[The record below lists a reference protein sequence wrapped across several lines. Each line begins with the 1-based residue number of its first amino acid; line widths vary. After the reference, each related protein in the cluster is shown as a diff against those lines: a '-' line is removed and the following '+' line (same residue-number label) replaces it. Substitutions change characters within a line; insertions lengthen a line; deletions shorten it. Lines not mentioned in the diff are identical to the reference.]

1 MKSKNQHWPILKK
14 MFFGFLAVLALVALL
29 IAFELFKLY
38 RQVNGYK
45 YYWHSRVNEEVLPDS
60 IYYVALGDSTS
71 QGIGASS
78 PEKGYVGL
86 IADSIHARSGK
97 PVHVINLGVTG
108 AGVNDALEKQIPQLK
123 QLNLPADAI
132 ITVEIGANDLGDLN
146 EAKFRQD
153 MDRFMSE
160 LPSQTVISDMPYFG
174 EGRYRKLETNA
185 QAASKIIHELA
196 KTKNL
201 KVAPLHDVTSNN
213 SSIFN
218 VTIDLF
224 HPSNRG
230 YRNWHE
236 AFART
241 LNL

>member
-1 MKSKNQHWPILKK
+1 MKSNNPRWPILKK
-14 MFFGFLAVLALVALL
+14 MLTSFLVVLILTVLFVATG
-29 IAFELFKLY
+29 LFKLY
-38 RQVNGYK
+38 RQVDGHKN
-45 YYWHSRVNEEVLPDS
+45 YWHSRASKTVVPGS

-86 IADSIHARSGK
+86 IADSIQAKSGR

-123 QLNLPADAI
+123 QLSLPADAI

-146 EAKFRQD
+146 EVKFRQD
-153 MDRFMSE
+153 MDRFMSQ
-160 LPSQTVISDMPYFG
+160 LPPKTVISDMPYFG

-185 QAASKIIHELA
+185 QTASKIIHELA

-201 KVAPLHDVTSNN
+201 KVAPLYDVTSNN